1 MSAAGAALSPVGDE
15 TAPADELPRPPGAL
29 RRWMEA
35 HPRTVDLLLAL
46 VTQGAVLPLALIVAA
61 FDTAATDAWWAVAVT
76 VTAAIALGY
85 GTYARR
91 RIPFA
96 LLLASLCALLL
107 PQPTALLGSIASWVA
122 LYALGVFRSV
132 RWAWAGFVVAAAVN
146 AAMLLPELDVDA
158 FATPILAV
166 ASLLVQATVVTL
178 VPTLIGLWIGGRRR
192 YERALI
198 ARAEDLARERDQRTR
213 LAVSEERTRIA
224 REMHDIVSHSLTVM
238 ITLSEGAA
246 AQAQAGADTAPDAM
260 RRVASTGRESLA
272 EMRRLLGLLRDPDV
286 PADLVPQPADADI
299 ERLIAG
305 FREAGLPVS
314 FTRVGAPL
322 HGGGIP
328 LAAYRI
334 VQEALTNV
342 LRHAPRSPRV
352 EVRLENAPDE
362 VVIAIENDADSA
374 PPRATGA
381 GRGLIGM
388 RERAALL
395 GGSVDAGPRLRGGW
409 GVVAVLRKETT

>member
-1 MSAAGAALSPVGDE
+1 MSAAGAALSPVGNE
-15 TAPADELPRPPGAL
+15 AAPADELPRPPGVL
-29 RRWMEA
+29 RRWMDA

-46 VTQGAVLPLALIVAA
+46 ATQGAPLPLTLIVAA
-61 FDTAATDAWWAVAVT
+61 FNTPVAESWWARATTVLAAV
-76 VTAAIALGY
+76 ALGY

-91 RIPFA
+91 RMPFA
-96 LLLASLCALLL
+96 LLLAALCALLL
-107 PQPTALLGSIASWVA
+107 PQPAGLLGSIASWIA

-132 RWAWAGFVVAAAVN
+132 RWAWAGFAVAAIVN
-146 AAMLLPELDVDA
+146 AGLLLRDLDDDQLVV
-158 FATPILAV
+158 PAV
-166 ASLLVQATVVTL
+166 GVVSVLVQATVVTL

-260 RRVASTGRESLA
+260 RRVASTGRQSLA

-362 VVIAIENDADSA
+362 VVIAIENDADPA

>member
-1 MSAAGAALSPVGDE
+1 M
-15 TAPADELPRPPGAL
+15 
-29 RRWMEA
+29 
-35 HPRTVDLLLAL
+35 
-46 VTQGAVLPLALIVAA
+46 
-61 FDTAATDAWWAVAVT
+61 
-76 VTAAIALGY
+76 
-85 GTYARR
+85 
-91 RIPFA
+91 
-96 LLLASLCALLL
+96 
-107 PQPTALLGSIASWVA
+107 
-122 LYALGVFRSV
+122 FRSV
-132 RWAWAGFVVAAAVN
+132 RWAWAGFAVAAAVN
-146 AAMLLPELDVDA
+146 AALLLPGVD
-158 FATPILAV
+158 FGQFVVPILGV
-166 ASLLVQATVVTL
+166 VSVLVQVTVVTL

-198 ARAEDLARERDQRTR
+198 ARAEDLARERDQRAR

-272 EMRRLLGLLRDPDV
+272 EMRRLLALLRDPDV

-362 VVIAIENDADSA
+362 VVIAIENDADPA

-409 GVVAVLRKETT
+409 GVVAVLRKETM

>member
-1 MSAAGAALSPVGDE
+1 MSAGAALSPVGDGP
-15 TAPADELPRPPGAL
+15 APADELPRPPGLL
-29 RRWMEA
+29 RRWVDA

-46 VTQGAVLPLALIVAA
+46 ATQGALLPLALIVAA
-61 FDTAATDAWWAVAVT
+61 FDTSITDSWWSLTATLVT
-76 VTAAIALGY
+76 AIALGY
-85 GTYARR
+85 GTYSRR

-96 LLLASLCALLL
+96 LLLAALCALLL

-132 RWAWAGFVVAAAVN
+132 RGAWAGFAVAAAVN
-146 AAMLLPELDVDA
+146 AALLLPGVD
-158 FATPILAV
+158 FGQFVVPILGV
-166 ASLLVQATVVTL
+166 VSVLVQVTVVTL

-198 ARAEDLARERDQRTR
+198 ARAEDLARERDQRAR

-224 REMHDIVSHSLTVM
+224 REMHDIVSHGLTVM

-246 AQAQAGADTAPDAM
+246 AQAQAGADSAPEAM
-260 RRVASTGRESLA
+260 RRVADTGRASLA
-272 EMRRLLGLLRDPDV
+272 EMRRLLGLLRDPEA
-286 PADLVPQPADADI
+286 PAELIPQPADADI
-299 ERLIAG
+299 DRLIAG
-305 FREAGLPVS
+305 FRDAGLPVQ

-322 HGGGIP
+322 DGTSIP

-334 VQEALTNV
+334 IQEALTNV

-352 EVRLENAPDE
+352 EVRLENAADE
-362 VVIAIENDADSA
+362 VVIAVENEPDPSPLHAS
-374 PPRATGA
+374 GA

-409 GVVAVLRKETT
+409 GVIAVLRKETT